1 MCYHSPRLYSL
12 WLDSPLRVLGASHS
26 APLTVSR
33 HGAICASVLVSKL
46 PDTLSLDYHVRHS
59 WKRLRRSL
67 VTLRLLAQKKDDGNP
82 NWMRLNPYK
91 TALFPDF
98 SLAKC
103 YFAALEFEKN
113 HRFSIAFMS

>member
-1 MCYHSPRLYSL
+1 MSE
-12 WLDSPLRVLGASHS
+12 
-26 APLTVSR
+26 
-33 HGAICASVLVSKL
+33 L
-46 PDTLSLDYHVRHS
+46 PDTLSLDFHVR
-59 WKRLRRSL
+59 RSSEEAEKL
-67 VTLRLLAQKKDDGNP
+67 ARDLRLLAQKKDDGNP

-113 HRFSIAFMS
+113 HRFSIVFMS

>member
-1 MCYHSPRLYSL
+1 MHP
-12 WLDSPLRVLGASHS
+12 

-59 WKRLRRSL
+59 WKRLRNPL
-67 VTLRLLAQKKDDGNP
+67 VTLRLLAQKKDDGKP

-113 HRFSIAFMS
+113 HRFSIVFMSCCTQFELPSSK